1 MAPLALAAGTAH
13 RRRKWPEA
21 RPLVAGRVTRK
32 ALVLIKELKTK
43 PPANEDELHQRL
55 ENIYIC
61 VASPSPIPPAFPH
74 PSCLPPSP
82 LPFPIA
88 LPSPISPAFPYPP
101 CLSPSPLLSPIPPA
115 FPHPPCLPPSPLPF
129 PIPRAFPHPPCL
141 PPSPLPSPIPPA
153 FPHPPCFPPSPLP
166 SPIPPAFP
174 HPLCLS
180 PSPVPFP
187 IPPAFPHPPCRPSCA
202 CLRLWPTH
210 PIRSAG
216 WVKGVRPH
224 RRDLIDTIK
233 EMDTADTRELLCQ
246 VMQWSLSE
254 EWYEA
259 DARDYTKLVER
270 FGKDGRLGE
279 MERAFTGME
288 ADGIAPDLISF
299 SVKINAYGRAKEVE
313 KAKAAWEE
321 MRLRGITPDAKAY
334 TTMMTVY
341 GKAGQPDKAEQLLD
355 AMLAAA
361 CKPSPVTLCSLVT
374 AYGLAGRPDD
384 AQRVFDKVLQTTT
397 VCGKAGQPYKAY
409 TTMMTVYGKAGQ
421 PGKAEQLLDAMLAA
435 ACKPSP
441 VTLCSLV
448 MAYGLAGRPD
458 DAQRVFDKLL
468 AQTDIKPDC
477 HVFTA
482 LSAAFGLNGRT
493 DEAVAAF
500 KRMLAAGLAPDDR
513 SVARLVEAHGSMDRQ
528 LDRQLALLAGGVEGG
543 AEGGA
548 AGGEEGGE
556 EGGEGRRGEEGVG
569 VGRREASEEEKL
581 RQAVRLV
588 LELERAGIRPGVETY
603 TALISLFASHG
614 LVNLVLQLEGAGI
627 RTGMEIYTAFISL
640 SPSRITTASIQNL
653 LREAAEVFE
662 EMQRVGLQPNARTY
676 TRLFQAYAL
685 AGDLDSCSQVRK
697 TMQVLGWT
705 LNPPIVRGMVRALVA
720 GGQGGAAAELVREAE
735 EEEGV
740 AVDGDVKEM
749 AQSHA
754 REMVH

>member
-55 ENIYIC
+55 EN
-61 VASPSPIPPAFPH
+61 
-74 PSCLPPSP
+74 
-82 LPFPIA
+82 
-88 LPSPISPAFPYPP
+88 
-101 CLSPSPLLSPIPPA
+101 
-115 FPHPPCLPPSPLPF
+115 
-129 PIPRAFPHPPCL
+129 
-141 PPSPLPSPIPPA
+141 
-153 FPHPPCFPPSPLP
+153 
-166 SPIPPAFP
+166 
-174 HPLCLS
+174 
-180 PSPVPFP
+180 
-187 IPPAFPHPPCRPSCA
+187 
-202 CLRLWPTH
+202 
-210 PIRSAG
+210 

-299 SVKINAYGRAKEVE
+299 SVKINAYGRAKEVA
-313 KAKAAWEE
+313 KAEAAWEE

-341 GKAGQPDKAEQLLD
+341 GKAGQPGKAEQLLD

-384 AQRVFDKVLQTTT
+384 AQRVFDKV
-397 VCGKAGQPYKAY
+397 
-409 TTMMTVYGKAGQ
+409 
-421 PGKAEQLLDAMLAA
+421 
-435 ACKPSP
+435 
-441 VTLCSLV
+441 
-448 MAYGLAGRPD
+448 
-458 DAQRVFDKLL
+458 L

-581 RQAVRLV
+581 RCRQAVKLV
-588 LELERAGIRPGVETY
+588 LELEGAGIRPGVETY
-603 TALISLFASHG
+603 TALISLFASHGLGESLFSPLHPSEEKLRCRQALKLVLELEAAGFWPGVETYTALISHFASHG

-720 GGQGGAAAELVREAE
+720 GGQGGAAAELSGAWFGHWWQDGRAVLPRSGDSLSPPIVRGMVRALVAGRHGGAAAEMTLVAGGQAGAAADLIREAE

-740 AVDGDVKEM
+740 VVDGDNGIVACCAKG
-749 AQSHA
+749 Q
-754 REMVH
+754 

>member
-1 MAPLALAAGTAH
+1 MAPVALAAGTAH

-21 RPLVAGRVTRK
+21 RPLVSGRVTRK

-43 PPANEDELHQRL
+43 PPADEDELRQRL
-55 ENIYIC
+55 EN
-61 VASPSPIPPAFPH
+61 
-74 PSCLPPSP
+74 
-82 LPFPIA
+82 
-88 LPSPISPAFPYPP
+88 
-101 CLSPSPLLSPIPPA
+101 
-115 FPHPPCLPPSPLPF
+115 
-129 PIPRAFPHPPCL
+129 
-141 PPSPLPSPIPPA
+141 
-153 FPHPPCFPPSPLP
+153 
-166 SPIPPAFP
+166 
-174 HPLCLS
+174 
-180 PSPVPFP
+180 
-187 IPPAFPHPPCRPSCA
+187 
-202 CLRLWPTH
+202 
-210 PIRSAG
+210 

-299 SVKINAYGRAKEVE
+299 SVKINAYGRAKELE
-313 KAKAAWEE
+313 KAEAAWEE

-355 AMLAAA
+355 SMLAAA

-374 AYGLAGRPDD
+374 AFGLAGRPDD
-384 AQRVFDKVLQTTT
+384 AQRVFDKVLW
-397 VCGKAGQPYKAY
+397 VRWVGGEWMGKWVRWVGGEW
-409 TTMMTVYGKAGQ
+409 MGKWVRWVGGEWM
-421 PGKAEQLLDAMLAA
+421 GKWVRWVGGEWMGKWVRWVGGEWMGKWVRWVGGEWMGKWVRWVGGEWMGKWAETDIKPDSHVFTALSAAFGLNGRTDEAVAAFMRMLAA
-435 ACKPSP
+435 
-441 VTLCSLV
+441 
-448 MAYGLAGRPD
+448 GLAPD
-458 DAQRVFDKLL
+458 DTFYSPSSHPVLQ

-477 HVFTA
+477 HTYTA

-528 LDRQLALLAGGVEGG
+528 LDRQLALLAGGRTEGGEEGG
-543 AEGGA
+543 A
-548 AGGEEGGE
+548 EGGE
-556 EGGEGRRGEEGVG
+556 EGGEKRRGEEKEEEEEGQRRGEEGGG
-569 VGRREASEEEKL
+569 VGKREASEEEKL
-581 RQAVRLV
+581 RCRQAVKLV
-588 LELERAGIRPGVETY
+588 LELEGAGIRPGVETY

-614 LVNLVLQLEGAGI
+614 LV
-627 RTGMEIYTAFISL
+627 
-640 SPSRITTASIQNL
+640 
-653 LREAAEVFE
+653 REAAEVFE

-720 GGQGGAAAELVREAE
+720 GGQGAAAADLVKEAE

-740 AVDGDVKEM
+740 VVDEDVKGM
-749 AQSHA
+749 AQMHA
-754 REMVH
+754 RELVH

>member
-1 MAPLALAAGTAH
+1 MPALAATLTRSSLASLNSCFVRDGLVTDSRLNPAGIRQNRRPDGSQLSNKCSPVVVLAAGTAH

-21 RPLVAGRVTRK
+21 RPLVSGRVTRK

-43 PPANEDELHQRL
+43 PPTNEDELHQRL
-55 ENIYIC
+55 EN
-61 VASPSPIPPAFPH
+61 
-74 PSCLPPSP
+74 
-82 LPFPIA
+82 
-88 LPSPISPAFPYPP
+88 
-101 CLSPSPLLSPIPPA
+101 
-115 FPHPPCLPPSPLPF
+115 
-129 PIPRAFPHPPCL
+129 
-141 PPSPLPSPIPPA
+141 
-153 FPHPPCFPPSPLP
+153 
-166 SPIPPAFP
+166 
-174 HPLCLS
+174 
-180 PSPVPFP
+180 
-187 IPPAFPHPPCRPSCA
+187 
-202 CLRLWPTH
+202 
-210 PIRSAG
+210 

-254 EWYEA
+254 DWYEA

-279 MERAFTGME
+279 MERAFAGME

-313 KAKAAWEE
+313 KAEAAWEE

-361 CKPSPVTLCSLVT
+361 CKPSLVTLCSIIT

-384 AQRVFDKVLQTTT
+384 AQRVSDKVL
-397 VCGKAGQPYKAY
+397 
-409 TTMMTVYGKAGQ
+409 
-421 PGKAEQLLDAMLAA
+421 
-435 ACKPSP
+435 
-441 VTLCSLV
+441 
-448 MAYGLAGRPD
+448 
-458 DAQRVFDKLL
+458 
-468 AQTDIKPDC
+468 TDLTPDC
-477 HVFTA
+477 NTFTA

-500 KRMLAAGLAPDDR
+500 KRMVAAGLKPDDR

-528 LDRQLALLAGGVEGG
+528 LALLLG
-543 AEGGA
+543 
-548 AGGEEGGE
+548 
-556 EGGEGRRGEEGVG
+556 EGGEGGEGGREDEEGGGKESEREGGRGEGSEEEQLTGSATSEEGRVKG
-569 VGRREASEEEKL
+569 REASEEEKL
-581 RQAVRLV
+581 RCRQAVKLV
-588 LELERAGIRPGVETY
+588 LELEGAGIRPGVETY
-603 TALISLFASHG
+603 TSLISLFASHG
-614 LVNLVLQLEGAGI
+614 LV
-627 RTGMEIYTAFISL
+627 
-640 SPSRITTASIQNL
+640 
-653 LREAAEVFE
+653 REAAEVFE

-685 AGDLDSCSQVRK
+685 AGDMDSCSQVRK

-735 EEEGV
+735 EEEGMR
-740 AVDGDVKEM
+740 VDGDVKEM
-749 AQSHA
+749 AGRYA
-754 REMVH
+754 EELVH